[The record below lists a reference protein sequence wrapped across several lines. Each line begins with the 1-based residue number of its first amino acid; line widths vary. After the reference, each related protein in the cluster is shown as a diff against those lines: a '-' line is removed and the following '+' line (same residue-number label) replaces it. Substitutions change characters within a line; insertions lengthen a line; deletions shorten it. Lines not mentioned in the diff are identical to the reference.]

1 MPRRHERAG
10 NRPPG
15 PRSLDAL
22 LAELGLPSDR
32 TARLPLTSQR
42 DRADETARQDGADP
56 PRRGRDADEA
66 REAASA
72 KYHDRSNGSAPVNDR
87 HTESRPQSRT
97 AHVHVPER
105 ELEDE
110 AELRELNRAWVRER
124 VSCSHCGAGVG
135 ELCRGRRGDRAS
147 NHVERLALAWVRRG

>member
-15 PRSLDAL
+15 PRSLNAL
-22 LAELGLPSDR
+22 LLELGLPSDR
-32 TARLPLTSQR
+32 PARLPLTSQR

-66 REAASA
+66 RQAAST
-72 KYHDRSNGSAPVNDR
+72 KYRDRSNGSAPVNDR

-97 AHVHVPER
+97 AHIHLP
-105 ELEDE
+105 ELELE
-110 AELRELNRAWVRER
+110 TQAESRELNRTWVRER
-124 VSCSHCGAGVG
+124 TSCPRCGAGVA
-135 ELCRGRRGDRAS
+135 EHCHGRRGERAS
-147 NHVERLALAWVRRG
+147 NHVERLALARVRRG